1 MRKRIGVIAILQESN
16 TFIAERTSLANFQRD
31 VLLFGEEIR
40 RRFQGAHHEVS
51 GFLAGLDSAGLE
63 AVPIMAARA
72 LPSGVMTDECFNA
85 IISSLDAGLERAG
98 PLDGVLVAPH
108 GATVSERVADV
119 DGYWLQRVRD
129 YIGPECPVIGTLDP
143 HANLSPTMVAAC
155 DALLPYRTNPHLD
168 QCERGLA
175 AAQLMAETIAGR
187 VRPTQAAAFLPLAI
201 NIQCQSPEELPL
213 RESYELAAQFRT
225 MPEILSAD
233 ICLGFPYADVPEMGA
248 AAIAVTNGEPALAQ
262 TVASKLAEFLW
273 AIRDRFCPELLS
285 VDAAMKLVAQHFE
298 SNPSSQPVCLLD
310 MGDNVGAGSPADS
323 TLLLQAIER
332 QGVAGAFVSL
342 CDPAAVA
349 QLAEAPIGARVVVD
363 LGGKTDRLHGEPLH
377 DEATLLSRHDGKFRE
392 TQPSHAGSGEFDQG
406 PTAIIRTSK
415 GTTVMLTSRRMAPW
429 SLAQLRSCGL
439 DPSSFR
445 VLVAKGVHSPVA
457 AYREVCGEFVRVNTA
472 GSTSADL
479 STFSY
484 ERRRR
489 PMFPFETS
497 AAWEAEPGM
506 HTQEQDRH
514 GT

>member
-1 MRKRIGVIAILQESN
+1 MRKRIGIIAILQESN
-16 TFIAERTSLANFQRD
+16 TFIAKRTSLAHFQQD

-51 GFLAGLDSAGLE
+51 GFLAGLASAGVE

-72 LPSGVMTDECFNA
+72 LPSGVMSDDCFST
-85 IISSLDAGLERAG
+85 IISLLDSGLKDAG

-119 DGYWLQRVRD
+119 DGYWLQRVRNFV
-129 YIGPECPVIGTLDP
+129 GPECPIIGTLDP
-143 HANLSPTMVAAC
+143 HANLSPVMVAAC

-168 QCERGLA
+168 QCERGLEA
-175 AAQLMAETIAGR
+175 AKLMAEAMAGR
-187 VRPTQAAAFLPLAI
+187 VRPTQAAAYLPLAI
-201 NIQCQSPEELPL
+201 NIQCQSPEERPL
-213 RESYELAAQFRT
+213 RECYELAAQCRT

-248 AAIAVTNGEPALAQ
+248 AAIAVTNGEPAKAQ
-262 TVASKLAEFLW
+262 AIANKLAESLW
-273 AIRDRFCPELLS
+273 ARRYEFCPELLG
-285 VDAAMKLVAQHFE
+285 VDSAIKLVAQRFE
-298 SNPSSQPVCLLD
+298 SNPSAKRVCLLD

-323 TLLLQAIER
+323 TLLLHAIDR

-342 CDPAAVA
+342 CDPATVGH
-349 QLAEAPIGARVVVD
+349 LVEVPLGARMVVE
-363 LGGKTDRLHGEPLH
+363 LGGKIDRRHGKPLHGEV
-377 DEATLLSRHDGKFRE
+377 TLLSRHDGKFRE

-406 PTAIIRTSK
+406 PTAIVRTSS

-429 SLAQLRSCGL
+429 TLAQLRSCGL

-457 AYREVCGEFVRVNTA
+457 AYREVCDEFVRVNTA

-489 PMFPFETS
+489 PMFPFEAS
-497 AAWEAEPGM
+497 AVWDVGAAISS
-506 HTQEQDRH
+506 QEKDRH